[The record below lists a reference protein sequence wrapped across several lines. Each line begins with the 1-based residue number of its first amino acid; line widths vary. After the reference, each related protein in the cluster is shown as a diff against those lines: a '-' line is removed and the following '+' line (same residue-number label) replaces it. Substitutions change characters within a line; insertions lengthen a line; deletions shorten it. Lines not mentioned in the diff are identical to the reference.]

1 MLIKR
6 VNHKRNYVLDI
17 NFKQCND
24 ILIIKL
30 KLHRV
35 CPRGRAQGLGGHGN
49 QSLKVV
55 PKEVRDSRLTVR
67 FPGLRCGPCVHVG
80 VNVSHTLHDQRK
92 STLRGL

>member
-6 VNHKRNYVLDI
+6 VNYKRNYVLDI

-24 ILIIKL
+24 ILMIKL

-35 CPRGRAQGLGGHGN
+35 CPWGKHGN

-55 PKEVRDSRLTVR
+55 PRRFEARSAVPRLVVWSLCT
-67 FPGLRCGPCVHVG
+67 CGDKCI
-80 VNVSHTLHDQRK
+80 HTLHDRRK
-92 STLRGL
+92 SVLRGL

>member
-24 ILIIKL
+24 ILMIKL

-35 CPRGRAQGLGGHGN
+35 CPRG
-49 QSLKVV
+49 
-55 PKEVRDSRLTVR
+55 
-67 FPGLRCGPCVHVG
+67 VG
-80 VNVSHTLHDQRK
+80 VGNMGIK
-92 STLRGL
+92 A